1 MSRPELNEEVKLSR
15 NAREREKY
23 DNQADLYANINTLQC
38 LEKAYIKDCVSQQ
51 AYTAACSRLIAQVK
65 AAFQLVKDED
75 QFPTIEAFVRKYKLD
90 CPNALERIRE
100 DRPITIR
107 DDRGNVNRCI
117 AESVSLFITMMDKL
131 RMNMK
136 AKDELQQDVRDLVE
150 VTGRLSILGSRFDEH
165 RTIIE
170 NWNTKFRAMSAADT
184 LTDDEA
190 RQMTFDIESAYNVM
204 NDILREN

>member
-1 MSRPELNEEVKLSR
+1 MNEEVRLYR

-23 DNQADLYANINTLQC
+23 DNLADLYANVNTLQC
-38 LEKAYIKDCVSQQ
+38 LEKAYIKDCVEQK

-65 AAFQLVKDED
+65 AAFQLVED
-75 QFPTIEAFVRKYKLD
+75 PEQFPTIDAFARKYKLD
-90 CPNALERIRE
+90 CPNALMRIRE

-117 AESVSLFITMMDKL
+117 ADSVSLFITLMDKL

-136 AKDELQQDVRDLVE
+136 AKDELQQDVRDLCE
-150 VTGRLSILGSRFDEH
+150 VISRLSILGGRFDEH
-165 RTIIE
+165 RSVIDG
-170 NWNTKFRAMSAADT
+170 WNTKLRSMTASDT
-184 LTDDEA
+184 LTDEEV